1 MRHFRVRKKISGTDV
16 RPRLAVF
23 RSLRHIY
30 AQLIDDL
37 NGVTIVSASS
47 QENDIVIDQPSS
59 KTKLAN
65 QVGELIADRAKS
77 KGVKEVGFDRGGY
90 KYHGRVK
97 ALADAA
103 RENGLEF

>member
-1 MRHFRVRKKISGTDV
+1 MRHLRVRKKINGTTT

-30 AQLIDDL
+30 AQIIDDL
-37 NGVTIVSASS
+37 NGVTITSASS
-47 QENDIVIDQPSS
+47 HEGALSIDKSTT

-77 KGVKEVGFDRGGY
+77 KGVKDVVFDRGGY
-90 KYHGRVK
+90 KYHGRVQ
-97 ALADAA
+97 ALAEAA
-103 RENGLEF
+103 RKGGLGF